1 MARTSLEPQS
11 ISSHCE
17 QIQAHA
23 MSSSLVEVDS
33 ESHLCDLCKELCR
46 YLLGTIGDDSQG
58 TENGAAI
65 GPGLRSFDHYQTAV
79 KLQDS
84 LKLGCPLCSL
94 FWRSFRSSGARDQFA
109 SLQASYVVC
118 YSRILSRIILTWEL
132 CNGVGNNEIPEAYP
146 GRVPSHMKKFTHM
159 HSGSLQIGSTSSQA
173 HFDLVSSW
181 LYHCLE
187 SYPKCSIEDAASSK
201 LPT

>member
-1 MARTSLEPQS
+1 MARTSFQPQS

-33 ESHLCDLCKELCR
+33 ESHLCDLCKELR
-46 YLLGTIGDDSQG
+46 WGLLGTTGDDSQG
-58 TENGAAI
+58 TENGVAI
-65 GPGLRSFDHYQTAV
+65 GPGLRSFDHYQTTG

-94 FWRSFRSSGARDQFA
+94 FWRSFRSSGARDRFA
-109 SLQASYVVC
+109 LLQASYVVH
-118 YSRILSRIILTWEL
+118 YSQILSRTILTWKLSSGIE
-132 CNGVGNNEIPEAYP
+132 NDEIPEAYP

-159 HSGSLQIGSTSSQA
+159 HSGSLQTGSTSSQA
-173 HFDLVSSW
+173 CFDLVSSW
-181 LYHCLE
+181 LCHCLE
-187 SYPKCSIEDAASSK
+187 SHPKCSIEDEASSK